1 MQSLKIINQSDN
13 DNQSITET
21 ALNTTYSPICY
32 VCQKVTS
39 KYICPRC
46 NLRYCSLACY
56 KDQKQHGSCT
66 ESFYKDNVLA
76 EMESLDNKDDNKKK
90 IQQILNKFEMEND
103 ELYKE
108 QQEEERY
115 FKDDDEDNDSNLL
128 KTMEQR
134 FGDMDITQTDA
145 SVIWNML
152 STQERHEFENLI
164 KMENAWNILDLPDY
178 EPWWCN
184 TLSKIKPL
192 DDAEEEGKENDAN
205 QTDLPI
211 LPEAIPPLTAL
222 LKTATPSPHLIYHL
236 LHLLMTYAY
245 LIRITM
251 GDLAEDIDYTMTT
264 LYHLSSSLLFS
275 TITTT
280 TTNMFHQVNDV
291 CFNLRQQ
298 MIQLDNN
305 SNNNTPPSSSIDIL
319 LLKDVEYLFNNG
331 RDYILRA
338 LGELYE
344 FLTILSKQQMLPPSL
359 KKLNLTKK
367 ALSLATRKVY
377 FFLVYGNHLLQQQQ
391 KDQLQLFLSSIQ
403 LTYQQLEMDQ
413 EQFNHQSN
421 VAKQVVK
428 SYHQSQLSNKKKV
441 TFV

>member
-1 MQSLKIINQSDN
+1 
-13 DNQSITET
+13 
-21 ALNTTYSPICY
+21 
-32 VCQKVTS
+32 
-39 KYICPRC
+39 
-46 NLRYCSLACY
+46 
-56 KDQKQHGSCT
+56 
-66 ESFYKDNVLA
+66 
-76 EMESLDNKDDNKKK
+76 
-90 IQQILNKFEMEND
+90 MEND
-103 ELYKE
+103 QLYKE

-115 FKDDDEDNDSNLL
+115 FKDDDDDDKNNDLL

-178 EPWWCN
+178 EPWWYN
-184 TLSKIKPL
+184 TLSKIKLL
-192 DDAEEEGKENDAN
+192 DDEEEEEEKGTS

-222 LKTATPSPHLIYHL
+222 LKTTTPSPHLIYHL

-251 GDLAEDIDYTMTT
+251 GDLADDIDYTMTN

-275 TITTT
+275 TTTTT

-298 MIQLDNN
+298 MIQMDNN
-305 SNNNTPPSSSIDIL
+305 NNNTPSSSSIDIL

-331 RDYILRA
+331 HDYILRA
-338 LGELYE
+338 LGELYQ

-359 KKLNLTKK
+359 KKLNITKK
-367 ALSLATRKVY
+367 ILSLATRKVY

-428 SYHQSQLSNKKKV
+428 SHHQTQLSNKKKV